1 MCETD
6 ITRKTRLKAIADFVQ
21 KVLPEPPSTRTE
33 SVAKKQTPTPRS
45 FGVGTQTEAAA
56 AAAPVAIPSTSAVY
70 ETTKPRISSEEIIND
85 NDDDDNIIVEVDAR
99 ASGREMVG
107 PIAST
112 YILLYL

>member
-21 KVLPEPPSTRTE
+21 KVLPEPPSARTE

-56 AAAPVAIPSTSAVY
+56 AAAAPVAIPSSSAVY

-85 NDDDDNIIVEVDAR
+85 DDDDDIIVEVYAR

-107 PIAST
+107 PIASP
-112 YILLYL
+112 YILP